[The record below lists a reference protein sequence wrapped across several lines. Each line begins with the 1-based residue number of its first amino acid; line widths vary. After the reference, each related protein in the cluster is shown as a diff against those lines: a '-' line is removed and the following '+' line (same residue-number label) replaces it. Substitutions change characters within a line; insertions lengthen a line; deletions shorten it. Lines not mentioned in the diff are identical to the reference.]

1 LVRPA
6 GLDQGRRDP
15 GVPAAGNV
23 PGGAGGPPV
32 VALVDGAAAYSHQDA
47 IELIDNRISALSNSP
62 TTDPVPFN
70 GVGECKICFLDKYI
84 NNTMVPCG
92 HNGYC
97 MDCLTDIKNSNHPFC
112 PLCRTKINEV
122 VKVFDQLK
130 SDDVHMA

>member
-1 LVRPA
+1 M
-6 GLDQGRRDP
+6 
-15 GVPAAGNV
+15 

-32 VALVDGAAAYSHQDA
+32 AALEDGAAAAGGLQVADA
-47 IELIDNRISALSNSP
+47 IARIDGRLSALSNGGVNG
-62 TTDPVPFN
+62 PVPIN

-97 MDCLTDIKNSNHPFC
+97 MDCLTDIKHSNNPLC

-122 VKVFDQLK
+122 VKVFD
-130 SDDVHMA
+130 